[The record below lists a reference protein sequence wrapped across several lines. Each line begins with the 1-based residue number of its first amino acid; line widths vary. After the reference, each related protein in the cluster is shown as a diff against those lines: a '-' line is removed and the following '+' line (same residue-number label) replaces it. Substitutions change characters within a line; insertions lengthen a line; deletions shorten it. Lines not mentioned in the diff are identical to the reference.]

1 MKNKLLI
8 RKLLEH
14 YGVVIFMTLVTIY
27 ALFMD
32 DIRILVFDMRFDD
45 AFNGLTLVGMILF
58 TLEILVTSYAKP
70 EYIGSFFFYLDIVST
85 ITMIPDCEWIW
96 SLIVEDGGNASA
108 ADLAKT
114 SRAGRVT
121 RVIRVIRLIRLLR
134 IVKLYK

>member
-1 MKNKLLI
+1 LKNKLLI
-8 RKLLEH
+8 RKLLDH

>member
-8 RKLLEH
+8 RKLLDH